1 MPRERGQRGKHH
13 APHCRKTNWILT
25 PGKLT
30 EASRIT
36 SARKPPTATGQV
48 FAGRIRKMPGASGT
62 GPPVSGQGASLLQA
76 LYLESQ

>member
-25 PGKLT
+25 SGKLT

-36 SARKPPTATGQV
+36 SAR
-48 FAGRIRKMPGASGT
+48 
-62 GPPVSGQGASLLQA
+62 
-76 LYLESQ
+76 

>member
-36 SARKPPTATGQV
+36 SAR
-48 FAGRIRKMPGASGT
+48 
-62 GPPVSGQGASLLQA
+62 
-76 LYLESQ
+76 